1 LELDPEIIKLLLK
14 LLAKSPWFLLA
25 VLLVWPEKGVIPLW
39 IKSRR
44 DTKFAEIKRDTIK
57 AEVQERAL
65 KRLEQQQPLKLP
77 PANGDSDDNIHR

>member
-1 LELDPEIIKLLLK
+1 MELDPEIIKLLLK
-14 LLAKSPWFLLA
+14 LLVHSPWLLLA

-44 DTKFAEIKRDTIK
+44 DTKLAEIKRDTIK

-65 KRLEQQQPLKLP
+65 KRLEQQQPLKLL
-77 PANGDSDDNIHR
+77 AADGESDDSNPR